1 MEDIRQRIVSGEE
14 FTVFMYDLDNFKRV
28 NDTYGHNTGDEVLR
42 EVALRSLAVEDG
54 HFTPYRL
61 AGDEFVALIDC
72 GDYRVIERYA
82 SGLMERLQ
90 KPCRM
95 GEADETLGVSLG
107 IAVWPE
113 HGADATELLAAAD
126 AAMYTVK
133 KNGKNGYA
141 FYKEPCAP

>member
-1 MEDIRQRIVSGEE
+1 
-14 FTVFMYDLDNFKRV
+14 MYDLDNFKRV

-72 GDYRVIERYA
+72 GDYKGHRAICIWFDGTSAKAVQNGRGGRDTGSQSRNRGVA
-82 SGLMERLQ
+82 GTRSGCNGTSGSGGCCDVYSEEKR
-90 KPCRM
+90 
-95 GEADETLGVSLG
+95 
-107 IAVWPE
+107 
-113 HGADATELLAAAD
+113 
-126 AAMYTVK
+126 
-133 KNGKNGYA
+133 KNGFA

>member
-107 IAVWPE
+107 IADVAGTRSGCNGTSGSGGCGNVYSE
-113 HGADATELLAAAD
+113 EKR
-126 AAMYTVK
+126 K
-133 KNGKNGYA
+133 KWI
-141 FYKEPCAP
+141 CIL

>member
-90 KPCRM
+90 KPCRN
-95 GEADETLGVSLG
+95 GRGGRDTGSQSRNRGVAGTRSG
-107 IAVWPE
+107 CNGTSGSGGCCDVYSE
-113 HGADATELLAAAD
+113 EKR
-126 AAMYTVK
+126 K
-133 KNGKNGYA
+133 KWI
-141 FYKEPCAP
+141 CIL